1 MQICCGALDISKS
14 ILLTDLFPFIRCSS
28 EANYQILFSIYLR
41 SIQESLGTNKWRAR
55 KQHNDLCW
63 DKDTELHIYRTVAM
77 NYYKKI
83 DSKLCIPFIEKLLDV
98 YCSLFENAINCHSSL
113 TGKNTRIGVASNLFL
128 QIIYALKFA
137 SKLHCN
143 PSPSPGRSW
152 LVTCSR
158 ITACNFCNDS
168 KKVDN
173 RAALTRCFTGIMRP
187 VR

>member
-41 SIQESLGTNKWRAR
+41 SIQESLGTNKWRVR
-55 KQHNDLCW
+55 VEINIMKN
-63 DKDTELHIYRTVAM
+63 TVF
-77 NYYKKI
+77 
-83 DSKLCIPFIEKLLDV
+83 LFFEKLLDV

>member
-41 SIQESLGTNKWRAR
+41 SIQESLGTNKWRVR
-55 KQHNDLCW
+55 VEINIMKN
-63 DKDTELHIYRTVAM
+63 TVF
-77 NYYKKI
+77 
-83 DSKLCIPFIEKLLDV
+83 LFFEKLLDV

-143 PSPSPGRSW
+143 PSPSPGGSW